1 MEVYRLVRGFRK
13 KDEMTSASDAAT
25 ASPLLTLSDGRT
37 IPQLGFGVY
46 KTPNDEVE
54 AAIACAFE
62 AGYRHIDTAKLYD
75 NEEGVGR
82 AVRHSGLARSDL
94 FVTTKVWNDDHGR
107 EKTRRACEES
117 LKRLG
122 LDYVDLYLIHWPMPM
137 NGLAVETWEELIA
150 LREEGLATS
159 IGVANFPA
167 HRIDEFTAA
176 TGVAP
181 VLNQIELN
189 PYFAQAELREANR
202 ERGVLSQAWA
212 PLHRAKG
219 LFDEPII
226 RDIAEH
232 RGATPA
238 QVVLAWHLALG
249 TIAIPKSV
257 TPSRIRENFAALD
270 VRLTPEDLEAI
281 ATLDRGEAGRTGFD
295 PETMVRGAGYK
306 G

>member
-1 MEVYRLVRGFRK
+1 
-13 KDEMTSASDAAT
+13 MTSTSEFAST
-25 ASPLLTLSDGRT
+25 SLLLTLNDGKK

-54 AAIACAFE
+54 AAIECAFE

-82 AVRHSGLARSDL
+82 AVRNSGLERSSV

-117 LKRLG
+117 LERLG

-137 NGLAVETWEELIA
+137 NGLAVDTWEELIR
-150 LREEGLATS
+150 LREEGLVTS

-167 HRIDEFTAA
+167 QRIDELTEA
-176 TGVAP
+176 TGVVP

-189 PYFAQAELREANR
+189 PYFAQNDLREANR

-212 PLHRAKG
+212 PLHRGKG

-226 RDIAEH
+226 REIAE
-232 RGATPA
+232 RLEATPA

-257 TPSRIRENFAALD
+257 TPSRIRENFDALN
-270 VRLTPEDLEAI
+270 VRLTPEDLAAI
-281 ATLDRGEAGRTGFD
+281 AALDRGEAGRTGFD
-295 PETMVRGAGYK
+295 PETMERGAGYK

>member
-1 MEVYRLVRGFRK
+1 
-13 KDEMTSASDAAT
+13 MTSTSEFAST
-25 ASPLLTLSDGRT
+25 SPLLTLNDGKK

-54 AAIACAFE
+54 AAIECAFE
-62 AGYRHIDTAKLYD
+62 AGYRHIDTAKLYG

-82 AVRHSGLARSDL
+82 AVRNSGLERSSV

-117 LKRLG
+117 LERLG

-137 NGLAVETWEELIA
+137 NGLAVDTWEELIR

-167 HRIDEFTAA
+167 QRIDELTEA
-176 TGVAP
+176 TGVVP

-189 PYFAQAELREANR
+189 PYFAQNDLREANR
-202 ERGVLSQAWA
+202 ERGILSQAWA
-212 PLHRAKG
+212 PLHRGKG

-226 RDIAEH
+226 REIAE
-232 RGATPA
+232 RLEATPA
-238 QVVLAWHLALG
+238 QVVLTWHLALG

-257 TPSRIRENFAALD
+257 TPSRIRENFDALN
-270 VRLTPEDLEAI
+270 VRLTPEDLAAI
-281 ATLDRGEAGRTGFD
+281 AALDRGEAGRTGFD
-295 PETMVRGAGYK
+295 PETMERGAGYQ

>member
-1 MEVYRLVRGFRK
+1 
-13 KDEMTSASDAAT
+13 MTSTSELAST
-25 ASPLLTLSDGRT
+25 SPLLTLNDGKT

-54 AAIACAFE
+54 AAIECAFE

-82 AVRHSGLARSDL
+82 AVRNSGLERSSV

-117 LKRLG
+117 LERLG

-137 NGLAVETWEELIA
+137 NGLAVDTWEELIR
-150 LREEGLATS
+150 LREEGLVTS

-167 HRIDEFTAA
+167 QRIDELTEA
-176 TGVAP
+176 TGVVP

-189 PYFAQAELREANR
+189 PYFAQDDLREANR
-202 ERGVLSQAWA
+202 ERGILSQAWA
-212 PLHRAKG
+212 PLHRGKG

-226 RDIAEH
+226 RDIAE
-232 RGATPA
+232 RLEATPA

-257 TPSRIRENFAALD
+257 TPSRIRENFDALN
-270 VRLTPEDLEAI
+270 VRLTPEDLAAI
-281 ATLDRGEAGRTGFD
+281 AALDRGEAGRTGFD
-295 PETMVRGAGYK
+295 PETMERGAGYQ

>member
-1 MEVYRLVRGFRK
+1 
-13 KDEMTSASDAAT
+13 MTSTSEFAST
-25 ASPLLTLSDGRT
+25 SPLLTLNDGKK

-54 AAIACAFE
+54 AAIECAFE
-62 AGYRHIDTAKLYD
+62 AGYRHIDTAKLYG

-82 AVRHSGLARSDL
+82 AVRNSGLERSSV

-107 EKTRRACEES
+107 EKTRRAFEES
-117 LKRLG
+117 LERLG

-137 NGLAVETWEELIA
+137 NGLAVDTWEELIR
-150 LREEGLATS
+150 LREEGLATL

-167 HRIDEFTAA
+167 QRIDELTEA
-176 TGVAP
+176 TGVVP

-189 PYFAQAELREANR
+189 PYFAQNDLREANR
-202 ERGVLSQAWA
+202 ERGILSQAWA
-212 PLHRAKG
+212 PLHRGKG

-226 RDIAEH
+226 REIAE
-232 RGATPA
+232 RLEATPA
-238 QVVLAWHLALG
+238 QVVLTWHLALG

-257 TPSRIRENFAALD
+257 TPSRIRENFDALN
-270 VRLTPEDLEAI
+270 VRLTPEDLAAI
-281 ATLDRGEAGRTGFD
+281 AALDRGEAGRTGFD
-295 PETMVRGAGYK
+295 PETMERGAGYQ

>member
-1 MEVYRLVRGFRK
+1 
-13 KDEMTSASDAAT
+13 MTSTSEFAST
-25 ASPLLTLSDGRT
+25 SPLLTLNDGKK

-54 AAIACAFE
+54 AAIECAFE
-62 AGYRHIDTAKLYD
+62 AGYRHIDTAKLYG

-82 AVRHSGLARSDL
+82 AVRNSGLERSSV

-117 LKRLG
+117 LERLG

-137 NGLAVETWEELIA
+137 NGLAVDTWEELIR
-150 LREEGLATS
+150 LREEDLVTS

-167 HRIDEFTAA
+167 QRIDELTEA
-176 TGVAP
+176 TGVVP

-189 PYFAQAELREANR
+189 PYFAQNDLREANR

-212 PLHRAKG
+212 PLHRGKG

-226 RDIAEH
+226 REIAE
-232 RGATPA
+232 RLEATPA

-257 TPSRIRENFAALD
+257 TPSRIRENFDALN
-270 VRLTPEDLEAI
+270 VRLTPEDLAAI
-281 ATLDRGEAGRTGFD
+281 AALDRGEAGRTGFD
-295 PETMVRGAGYK
+295 PETMERGAGYQ

>member
-1 MEVYRLVRGFRK
+1 
-13 KDEMTSASDAAT
+13 MTSTSEFAST
-25 ASPLLTLSDGRT
+25 SPLLTLNDGKK

-54 AAIACAFE
+54 AAIECAFE

-82 AVRHSGLARSDL
+82 AVRNSGLERSSV

-117 LKRLG
+117 LERLG

-137 NGLAVETWEELIA
+137 NGLAVDTWEELIR

-167 HRIDEFTAA
+167 QRIDELTEA
-176 TGVAP
+176 TGVVP

-189 PYFAQAELREANR
+189 PYFAQNDLREANR
-202 ERGVLSQAWA
+202 ERGILSQAWA
-212 PLHRAKG
+212 PLHRGKG

-226 RDIAEH
+226 REIAE
-232 RGATPA
+232 RLEATPA

-257 TPSRIRENFAALD
+257 TPSRIRENFDALN
-270 VRLTPEDLEAI
+270 VRLTPEDLAAI
-281 ATLDRGEAGRTGFD
+281 AALDRGEAGRTGFD
-295 PETMVRGAGYK
+295 PETMERGAGYK

>member
-1 MEVYRLVRGFRK
+1 
-13 KDEMTSASDAAT
+13 MTSTSEFAST
-25 ASPLLTLSDGRT
+25 SPLLTLNDGKK

-54 AAIACAFE
+54 AAIECAFE

-82 AVRHSGLARSDL
+82 AVRNSGLERSSV

-117 LKRLG
+117 LERLG

-137 NGLAVETWEELIA
+137 NGLAVDTWEELIR
-150 LREEGLATS
+150 LREEGLVTS

-167 HRIDEFTAA
+167 QRIDELTEA
-176 TGVAP
+176 TGVVP

-189 PYFAQAELREANR
+189 PYFAQNDLREANR

-212 PLHRAKG
+212 PLHRGKG

-226 RDIAEH
+226 REIAE
-232 RGATPA
+232 RLEATPA
-238 QVVLAWHLALG
+238 QVVLTWHLALG

-257 TPSRIRENFAALD
+257 TPSRIRENFDALN
-270 VRLTPEDLEAI
+270 VRLTPEDLAAI
-281 ATLDRGEAGRTGFD
+281 AALDRGEAGRTGFD
-295 PETMVRGAGYK
+295 PETMERGAGYK

>member
-1 MEVYRLVRGFRK
+1 
-13 KDEMTSASDAAT
+13 MTSTSEFAST
-25 ASPLLTLSDGRT
+25 SLLLTLNDGKK

-54 AAIACAFE
+54 AAIECAFE

-82 AVRHSGLARSDL
+82 AVRNSGLERSSV

-117 LKRLG
+117 LERLG

-137 NGLAVETWEELIA
+137 NGLAVETWEELIR
-150 LREEGLATS
+150 LREEGLVTS

-167 HRIDEFTAA
+167 QRIDELTEA
-176 TGVAP
+176 TGVVP

-189 PYFAQAELREANR
+189 PYFAQNDLREANR

-212 PLHRAKG
+212 PLHRGKG

-226 RDIAEH
+226 REIAE
-232 RGATPA
+232 RLEATPA

-257 TPSRIRENFAALD
+257 TPSRIRENFDALN
-270 VRLTPEDLEAI
+270 VRLTPEDLAAI
-281 ATLDRGEAGRTGFD
+281 AALDRGEAGRTGFD
-295 PETMVRGAGYK
+295 PETMERGAGYK

>member
-1 MEVYRLVRGFRK
+1 
-13 KDEMTSASDAAT
+13 MTSTSEFAST
-25 ASPLLTLSDGRT
+25 SPLLTLNDGKT

-54 AAIACAFE
+54 AAIECAFE

-75 NEEGVGR
+75 NKEGVGR
-82 AVRHSGLARSDL
+82 AVRNSGLERSSV

-117 LKRLG
+117 LERLG

-137 NGLAVETWEELIA
+137 NGLAVDTWEELIR
-150 LREEGLATS
+150 LREEGLVTS

-167 HRIDEFTAA
+167 QRIDELTEA
-176 TGVAP
+176 TGVVP

-189 PYFAQAELREANR
+189 PYFAQNDLREANR

-212 PLHRAKG
+212 PLHRGKG
-219 LFDEPII
+219 LFDEPIL
-226 RDIAEH
+226 REIAE
-232 RGATPA
+232 RLEATPA

-257 TPSRIRENFAALD
+257 TPSRIRENFGALN
-270 VRLTPEDLEAI
+270 VRLTPEDLAAI
-281 ATLDRGEAGRTGFD
+281 AALDRGEAGRTGFD
-295 PETMVRGAGYK
+295 PETMERGAGYQ

>member
-1 MEVYRLVRGFRK
+1 
-13 KDEMTSASDAAT
+13 MTSTSEFAST
-25 ASPLLTLSDGRT
+25 SPLLTLNDGKK

-54 AAIACAFE
+54 AAIECAFE

-82 AVRHSGLARSDL
+82 AVRNSGLERSSV

-117 LKRLG
+117 LERLG

-137 NGLAVETWEELIA
+137 NGLAVDTWEELIR
-150 LREEGLATS
+150 LREEGLVTS

-167 HRIDEFTAA
+167 QRIDELTEA
-176 TGVAP
+176 TGVVP

-189 PYFAQAELREANR
+189 PYFAQNDLREANR

-212 PLHRAKG
+212 PLHRGKG

-226 RDIAEH
+226 REIAE
-232 RGATPA
+232 RLEATPA

-257 TPSRIRENFAALD
+257 TPSRIRENFDALN
-270 VRLTPEDLEAI
+270 VRLTPEDLAAI
-281 ATLDRGEAGRTGFD
+281 AALDRGEAGRTGFD
-295 PETMVRGAGYK
+295 PETMERGAGYK

>member
-1 MEVYRLVRGFRK
+1 
-13 KDEMTSASDAAT
+13 MTSTSEFAST
-25 ASPLLTLSDGRT
+25 SPLLTLNDGKK

-54 AAIACAFE
+54 AAIECAFE
-62 AGYRHIDTAKLYD
+62 TGYRHIDTAKLYD

-82 AVRHSGLARSDL
+82 AVRNSGLERSSV

-117 LKRLG
+117 LERLG

-137 NGLAVETWEELIA
+137 NGLAVDTWEELIR
-150 LREEGLATS
+150 LREEGLVTS

-167 HRIDEFTAA
+167 QRIDELTEA
-176 TGVAP
+176 TGVVP

-189 PYFAQAELREANR
+189 PYFAQNDLREANR

-212 PLHRAKG
+212 LLHRGKG

-226 RDIAEH
+226 REIAE
-232 RGATPA
+232 RLEATPA

-257 TPSRIRENFAALD
+257 TPSRIRENFGALN
-270 VRLTPEDLEAI
+270 VRLTPEDLAAI
-281 ATLDRGEAGRTGFD
+281 AALDRGEAGRTGFD
-295 PETMVRGAGYK
+295 PETMERGAGYQ

>member
-1 MEVYRLVRGFRK
+1 
-13 KDEMTSASDAAT
+13 MTSTSEFAST
-25 ASPLLTLSDGRT
+25 SPLLTLNDGKT

-54 AAIACAFE
+54 AAIECAFE

-82 AVRHSGLARSDL
+82 AVRNSGLERSSV

-117 LKRLG
+117 LERLG

-137 NGLAVETWEELIA
+137 NGLAVDTWEELIR
-150 LREEGLATS
+150 LREEGLVTS

-167 HRIDEFTAA
+167 QRIDELTEA
-176 TGVAP
+176 TGVVP

-189 PYFAQAELREANR
+189 PYFAQNDLREANR
-202 ERGVLSQAWA
+202 ERGLLSQAWA
-212 PLHRAKG
+212 PLHRGKG

-226 RDIAEH
+226 REIAE
-232 RGATPA
+232 RLEATPA

-257 TPSRIRENFAALD
+257 TPSRIRENFGALN
-270 VRLTPEDLEAI
+270 VRLTPEDLAAI
-281 ATLDRGEAGRTGFD
+281 AALDRGEAGRTGFD
-295 PETMVRGAGYK
+295 PETMERGAGYQ

>member
-1 MEVYRLVRGFRK
+1 
-13 KDEMTSASDAAT
+13 MTSTSEFAST
-25 ASPLLTLSDGRT
+25 SPLLTLNDGKK

-54 AAIACAFE
+54 AAIECAFE

-82 AVRHSGLARSDL
+82 AVRNSGLERSSV

-117 LKRLG
+117 LERLG

-137 NGLAVETWEELIA
+137 NGLAVDTWEELIR
-150 LREEGLATS
+150 LREEGLVTS

-167 HRIDEFTAA
+167 QRIDELTEA
-176 TGVAP
+176 TGVVP

-189 PYFAQAELREANR
+189 PYFAQNDLREANR
-202 ERGVLSQAWA
+202 ERGILSQAWA
-212 PLHRAKG
+212 PLHRGKG

-226 RDIAEH
+226 REIAE
-232 RGATPA
+232 RLEATPA

-257 TPSRIRENFAALD
+257 TPSRIRENFDALN
-270 VRLTPEDLEAI
+270 VRLTPEDLAAI
-281 ATLDRGEAGRTGFD
+281 AALDRGEAGRTGFD
-295 PETMVRGAGYK
+295 PETMERGAGYQ

>member
-1 MEVYRLVRGFRK
+1 
-13 KDEMTSASDAAT
+13 MTSTSEFAST
-25 ASPLLTLSDGRT
+25 SPLLTLNDGKK

-54 AAIACAFE
+54 AAIECAFE
-62 AGYRHIDTAKLYD
+62 AGYRHIDTAKLYG

-82 AVRHSGLARSDL
+82 AVRNSGLERSSV

-107 EKTRRACEES
+107 EKTRRAFEES
-117 LKRLG
+117 LERLG

-137 NGLAVETWEELIA
+137 NGLAVDTWEELIR

-167 HRIDEFTAA
+167 QRIDELTEA
-176 TGVAP
+176 TGVVP

-189 PYFAQAELREANR
+189 PYFAQNDLREANR
-202 ERGVLSQAWA
+202 ERGILSQAWA
-212 PLHRAKG
+212 PLHRGKG

-226 RDIAEH
+226 REIAE
-232 RGATPA
+232 RLEATPA
-238 QVVLAWHLALG
+238 QVVLTWHLALG

-257 TPSRIRENFAALD
+257 TPSGIRENFDALN
-270 VRLTPEDLEAI
+270 VRLTPEDLAAI
-281 ATLDRGEAGRTGFD
+281 AALDRGEAGRTGFD
-295 PETMVRGAGYK
+295 PETMERGAGYQ

>member
-1 MEVYRLVRGFRK
+1 
-13 KDEMTSASDAAT
+13 MTSTSEFAST
-25 ASPLLTLSDGRT
+25 SPLLTLNDGKK

-54 AAIACAFE
+54 AAIECAFE
-62 AGYRHIDTAKLYD
+62 AGYRHIDTAKLYG

-82 AVRHSGLARSDL
+82 AVRNSGLERSSV

-107 EKTRRACEES
+107 EKTRRAFEES
-117 LKRLG
+117 LERLG

-137 NGLAVETWEELIA
+137 NGLAVDTWEELIR

-167 HRIDEFTAA
+167 QRIDELTEA
-176 TGVAP
+176 TGVVP

-189 PYFAQAELREANR
+189 PYFAQNDLREANR
-202 ERGVLSQAWA
+202 ERGILSQAWA
-212 PLHRAKG
+212 PLHRGKG

-226 RDIAEH
+226 REIAE
-232 RGATPA
+232 RLEATPA

-257 TPSRIRENFAALD
+257 TPSRIRENFDALN
-270 VRLTPEDLEAI
+270 VRLTPEDLAAI
-281 ATLDRGEAGRTGFD
+281 AALDRGEAGRTGFD
-295 PETMVRGAGYK
+295 PETMERGAGYQ

>member
-1 MEVYRLVRGFRK
+1 
-13 KDEMTSASDAAT
+13 MTSTSEFAST
-25 ASPLLTLSDGRT
+25 SPLLTLNDGKK

-54 AAIACAFE
+54 AAIECAFE
-62 AGYRHIDTAKLYD
+62 AGYRHIDTAKLYG

-82 AVRHSGLARSDL
+82 AVRNSGLERSSV

-107 EKTRRACEES
+107 EKTRRAFEES
-117 LKRLG
+117 LERLG

-137 NGLAVETWEELIA
+137 NGLAVDTWEELIR

-167 HRIDEFTAA
+167 QRIDELTEA
-176 TGVAP
+176 TGVVP

-189 PYFAQAELREANR
+189 PYFAQNDLREANR
-202 ERGVLSQAWA
+202 ERGILSQAWA
-212 PLHRAKG
+212 PLHRGKG

-226 RDIAEH
+226 REIAE
-232 RGATPA
+232 RLEATPA

-257 TPSRIRENFAALD
+257 TPSRIRENFGALN
-270 VRLTPEDLEAI
+270 VRLTPEDLAAI
-281 ATLDRGEAGRTGFD
+281 AALDRGEAGRTGFD
-295 PETMVRGAGYK
+295 PETMERGAGYQ

>member
-1 MEVYRLVRGFRK
+1 
-13 KDEMTSASDAAT
+13 MTSTSEFAST
-25 ASPLLTLSDGRT
+25 SPLLTLNDGKK

-54 AAIACAFE
+54 AAIECAFE

-82 AVRHSGLARSDL
+82 AVRNSGLERSSV

-117 LKRLG
+117 LERLG

-137 NGLAVETWEELIA
+137 NGLAVDTWEELIR
-150 LREEGLATS
+150 LREEGLVTS

-167 HRIDEFTAA
+167 QRIDELTEA
-176 TGVAP
+176 TGVVP

-189 PYFAQAELREANR
+189 PYFAQNDLREANR
-202 ERGVLSQAWA
+202 ERGILSQAWA
-212 PLHRAKG
+212 PLHRGKG

-226 RDIAEH
+226 REIAE
-232 RGATPA
+232 RLEATPA
-238 QVVLAWHLALG
+238 QVVLTWHLALG

-257 TPSRIRENFAALD
+257 TPSRIRENFGALN
-270 VRLTPEDLEAI
+270 VRLTPEDLAAI
-281 ATLDRGEAGRTGFD
+281 AALDRGEAGRTGFD
-295 PETMVRGAGYK
+295 PETMERGAGYQ